1 MPLFIRLLRFTPE
14 GAKGL
19 KQFGTRRAEFAKTA
33 SKLGIKIVG
42 EYVTTGRYDLITIL
56 DAPNLD
62 AVLKLSAKVASQG
75 RTMSETLSAVTAKQF
90 EKLAQSA

>member
-19 KQFGTRRAEFAKTA
+19 KQFAARRAEFAKTA
-33 SKLGIKIVG
+33 SKLGIKVVG

-56 DAPNLD
+56 DARALMPC
-62 AVLKLSAKVASQG
+62 
-75 RTMSETLSAVTAKQF
+75 
-90 EKLAQSA
+90 

>member
-19 KQFGTRRAEFAKTA
+19 KQFSTKRAEFANIA
-33 SKLGIKIVG
+33 NKLGIKVVG
-42 EYVTTGRYDLITIL
+42 EYVTIGRYDLITVL

-62 AVLKLSAKVASQG
+62 AVLKLSAKVAGEG
-75 RTMSETLSAVTAKQF
+75 RTTSETLSAVTAEQF
-90 EKLAQSA
+90 EKLAKSA